1 MASPLL
7 DAAKAAESPLRQFIG
22 GVTQPIARAANGVAP
37 LVNSVVNGAKAA
49 APTVSPEV
57 ANATGKVLGNL
68 ASFDAAGRAGSAL
81 VNNVFGPGDDAV
93 EKIQGELNKGTW
105 RENVPNWIDQA
116 GRGAAI
122 GAHKLATLASGGTV
136 DNEIYSLGE
145 PPAPAATTVAPTTP
159 AAPPKVIPPSG
170 GETYPMSVPSN
181 TPIGVGATPPAVPA
195 GETGVRAFKMDNGQ
209 KMFTNVDGNAAA
221 VAGLSAANAP
231 AGAAV
236 ANSMPAPKV
245 APAAP
250 SVAMNPALV
259 NMQQQLMSQFQNAQ
273 DVVAQGSNRDGYKM
287 GDVTKA
293 GMLMQNLNTAMS
305 SINNLTGQTYGVDAG
320 MVNHAADNTARV
332 GIANA
337 GNQTELLKAD
347 VAGQYALRGH
357 KLTADGAL
365 NLATHKAGLEKT
377 TPDGILALAK
387 AEEVRQLTADKKPL
401 SAAQRLALLHPDPI
415 TYDKDPITGLTRGRN
430 VGGVYQGVSDA
441 ELLDQQ
447 RVAATAAALAKA
459 NKK

>member
-7 DAAKAAESPLRQFIG
+7 DATKAFIG
-22 GVTQPIARAANGVAP
+22 GVTQPITRAASGVVP
-37 LVNSVVNGAKAA
+37 LAKSVVNGAKSVM
-49 APTVSPEV
+49 PTVSPEA

-68 ASFDAAGRAGSAL
+68 ASLDAAGRAGSAL

-105 RENVPNWIDQA
+105 REHIPNWIDQA

-122 GAHKLATLASGGTV
+122 GAHKLATLASGGTI

-145 PPAPAATTVAPTTP
+145 PPAPATTTVAPTTP

-181 TPIGVGATPPAVPA
+181 TPIGVGATTPAVPA

-221 VAGLSAANAP
+221 VAGLSAANSP
-231 AGAAV
+231 NV
-236 ANSMPAPKV
+236 VNSMPAPKV
-245 APAAP
+245 AQATPG
-250 SVAMNPALV
+250 VAMNQRLV
-259 NMQQQLMSQFQNAQ
+259 DMQQQLMSQFQAAQ
-273 DVVAQGSNRDGYKM
+273 DVVAQGKNRQGYQM
-287 GDVTKA
+287 GDIGKA
-293 GMLMQNLNTAMS
+293 MATMQALNTTMAS
-305 SINNLTGQTYGVDAG
+305 NNNLTGQMYGVDAG
-320 MVNHAADNTARV
+320 MVNHAADNTARI

-347 VAGQYALRGH
+347 VAGQYALQGH

-365 NLATHKAGLEKT
+365 NLASHKAELGET
-377 TPDGILALAK
+377 TPEGILALAK
-387 AEEVRQLTADKKPL
+387 AEEVRQLTADKKRL

-430 VGGVYQGVSDA
+430 VGGVYQGVSDS